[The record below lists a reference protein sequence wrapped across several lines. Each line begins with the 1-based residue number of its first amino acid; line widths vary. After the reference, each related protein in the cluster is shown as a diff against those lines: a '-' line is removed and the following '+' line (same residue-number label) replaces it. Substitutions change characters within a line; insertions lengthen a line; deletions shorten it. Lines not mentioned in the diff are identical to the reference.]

1 MVLIAGVV
9 LVTLLRAVQANSA
22 PAITLH
28 EAPAPP
34 IASSA
39 QSSTQ
44 SSPPA
49 SLPARA
55 QTSALSLPPPDSAPS
70 AATPDTTASA
80 AVVAVHVV
88 GAVRHP
94 GVYRLSQGARN
105 EDALKAAGGPT
116 ATANPAGVNLAA
128 RVEDG
133 TQLYIPTHREHPEDH
148 ADTTPTA
155 PPASNLPT
163 TAAGG
168 KKGAKS
174 AHSGSKPAGKTEKLT
189 TPGQGQINL
198 NTASASEL
206 QRIPGIGPAM
216 AERLIAYRQQNGA
229 FHSVE
234 DLLQVSGIG
243 EKKFARIQPF
253 VRVR

>member
-9 LVTLLRAVQANSA
+9 LVGLFRAVQANSA

-28 EAPAPP
+28 EAGPL
-34 IASSA
+34 SSI
-39 QSSTQ
+39 T
-44 SSPPA
+44 P
-49 SLPARA
+49 
-55 QTSALSLPPPDSAPS
+55 TPS
-70 AATPDTTASA
+70 ASVPVQAHGSTPTPPNSPDAPTDAHEA
-80 AVVAVHVV
+80 DAPEIVVHVV

-94 GVYRLSQGARN
+94 GVYRLGPGARN

-116 ATANPAGVNLAA
+116 AAANSAAVNLAA
-128 RVEDG
+128 HVEDG

-148 ADTTPTA
+148 ADA
-155 PPASNLPT
+155 T
-163 TAAGG
+163 TAAATGAPAIPQPASSIPTVASGG
-168 KKGAKS
+168 NKGAKG
-174 AHSGSKPAGKTEKLT
+174 AHSGSKHSGKADKLT
-189 TPGQGQINL
+189 TPGQGINL
-198 NTASASEL
+198 NTATAEEL

-243 EKKFARIQPF
+243 EKKFARIQPY